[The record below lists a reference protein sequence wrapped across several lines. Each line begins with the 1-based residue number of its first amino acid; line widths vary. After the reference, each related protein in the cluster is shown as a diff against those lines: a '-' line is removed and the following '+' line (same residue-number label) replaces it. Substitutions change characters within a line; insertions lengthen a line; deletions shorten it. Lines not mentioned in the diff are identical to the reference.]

1 MNRPELDRCTGR
13 HFKSACQNIL
23 KLNALIFLKIGEKLW
38 EKKLGGVIAR
48 KSNIFQSIW
57 NKIKIMFS
65 KKKILPEPQVFHYDE
80 GVNIVV
86 MKKDNFEN
94 LKVNVE
100 KMNKKVKLDNG
111 FISVDDLSDEEI
123 EDMIQL
129 YNDELKEVNKRL
141 SAKKLELERLNQK
154 EGQ

>member
-1 MNRPELDRCTGR
+1 MEKETQDKTVN
-13 HFKSACQNIL
+13 KN
-23 KLNALIFLKIGEKLW
+23 NIFL
-38 EKKLGGVIAR
+38 
-48 KSNIFQSIW
+48 NIW
-57 NKIKIMFS
+57 NRIKGIFS
-65 KKKILPEPQVFHYDE
+65 RNKMIPEPQVFHYDE

-123 EDMIQL
+123 EEMIQL
-129 YNDELKEVNKRL
+129 YNDELKEVNKRIL
-141 SAKKLELERLNQK
+141 AKKLELERLEK
-154 EGQ
+154 ENGGNE